1 MSGYP
6 TYQALNPS
14 PRKTCWRRMLKFLSA
29 VTTMDNFEQVRRAVN
44 GSVELWR
51 LGKQQQ
57 ALKLLNDAIAD
68 SIRDKAGR
76 SVCTLCHHAAVLCQS
91 AGAVGMVKHYYEQS
105 LTHSPE
111 NPRALY
117 GLAKVA
123 LEQGNADL
131 AEAYAKRSYAA
142 TVQEDDEIAKHG
154 LLDLI
159 ALHWPE
165 IGAQ

>member
-1 MSGYP
+1 
-6 TYQALNPS
+6 
-14 PRKTCWRRMLKFLSA
+14 MLKFQSA

-44 GSVELWR
+44 RSVELWR

-68 SIRDKAGR
+68 SIQEKAGR
-76 SVCTLCHHAAVLCQS
+76 SSVCTLCHHAAVLCQS
-91 AGAVGMVKHYYEQS
+91 VGDVGQVKHYYEQS
-105 LTHSPE
+105 LIHSPD

-117 GLAKVA
+117 GLAKIA

-131 AEAYAKRSYAA
+131 AKEYAKRAYAA
-142 TVQEDDEIAKHG
+142 TVQGDDEIAKHG

-165 IGAQ
+165 IDAQ